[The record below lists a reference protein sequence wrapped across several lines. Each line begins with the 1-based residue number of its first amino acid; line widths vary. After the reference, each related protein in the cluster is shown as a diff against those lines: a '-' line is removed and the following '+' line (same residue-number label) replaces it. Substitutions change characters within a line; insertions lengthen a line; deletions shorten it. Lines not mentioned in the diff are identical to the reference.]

1 MLKDLSLS
9 NVTAGLVAVLVG
21 YTSSVAIVFQAAQAS
36 GADAAKL
43 SSWMWALGWGM
54 GLGCV
59 LPSLWLKRPV
69 MMAWSTPGAAVLAVS
84 AQGFGMEQAVGA
96 FLFSGALVTLCGV
109 TGWFEK
115 ALNRIPMALASALL
129 AGVLAKFA
137 LNGFKSAEQA
147 LALAIGMLACFLIL
161 RRWLPRYA
169 VPITFAVG
177 MLWALLEGRIDSTQI
192 RWALATPVWTT
203 PSFDWQALIS
213 LGVPLF
219 VVTMASQ
226 NLPGVAAIRNAG
238 YQMPISALI
247 TISGVITLALAP
259 FGGYAINL
267 AAITAAICLGPQA
280 HADPDKRYVAAV
292 VCGLAYIVLGIMGGS
307 VAGLISAVPPV
318 LVLMIAALA
327 LLATISSGL
336 VAAMREDASR
346 DAALLTFL
354 VTMSGV
360 TIAGIGSAF
369 WGVVAGLCALG
380 LNSYGRSGTAR

>member
-1 MLKDLSLS
+1 
-9 NVTAGLVAVLVG
+9 
-21 YTSSVAIVFQAAQAS
+21 
-36 GADAAKL
+36 
-43 SSWMWALGWGM
+43 
-54 GLGCV
+54 
-59 LPSLWLKRPV
+59 
-69 MMAWSTPGAAVLAVS
+69 
-84 AQGFGMEQAVGA
+84 
-96 FLFSGALVTLCGV
+96 
-109 TGWFEK
+109 
-115 ALNRIPMALASALL
+115 
-129 AGVLAKFA
+129 
-137 LNGFKSAEQA
+137 
-147 LALAIGMLACFLIL
+147 
-161 RRWLPRYA
+161 
-169 VPITFAVG
+169 
-177 MLWALLEGRIDSTQI
+177 
-192 RWALATPVWTT
+192 
-203 PSFDWQALIS
+203 
-213 LGVPLF
+213 
-219 VVTMASQ
+219 
-226 NLPGVAAIRNAG
+226 
-238 YQMPISALI
+238 MPISALI

-336 VAAMREDASR
+336 VSAMREDASR